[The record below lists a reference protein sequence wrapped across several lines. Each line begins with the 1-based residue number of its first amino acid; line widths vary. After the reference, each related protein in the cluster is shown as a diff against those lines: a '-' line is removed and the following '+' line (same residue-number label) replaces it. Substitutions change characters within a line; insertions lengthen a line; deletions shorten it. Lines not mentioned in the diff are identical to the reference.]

1 MSPPRN
7 STRDLIIRHVLF
19 AAQNIYV
26 RNRGFS
32 WYIPVGRHATKLEE
46 KNDVR
51 VSVGVPDYVLKNRD
65 MHRPKKILRAQKA
78 GNQGTIRHQ

>member
-1 MSPPRN
+1 MSPPPN
-7 STRDLIIRHVLF
+7 NACNLLIRYVLF
-19 AAQNIYV
+19 AAQNLYV

-32 WYIPVGRHATKLEE
+32 WYIPVGRHATQLEE

-51 VSVGVPDYVLKNRD
+51 VSVGVPDYVLKDWD
-65 MHRPKKILRAQKA
+65 MHRLKKILRARIA